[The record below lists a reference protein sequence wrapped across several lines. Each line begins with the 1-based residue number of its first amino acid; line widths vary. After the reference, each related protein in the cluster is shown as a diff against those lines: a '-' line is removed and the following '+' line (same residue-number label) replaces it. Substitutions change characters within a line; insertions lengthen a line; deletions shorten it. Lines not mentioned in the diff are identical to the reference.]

1 MTTKLEKFQI
11 AYGWSGDPM
20 RNFKVGKEGKLEF
33 SYEPFLWKQLPE
45 IGQSY
50 EQKGVGLAT
59 TFKGKM
65 GRPSHPHP
73 PLIEGD
79 VYKVYFNLN
88 AMASGLYGLMQT
100 DDMNEEFLEL
110 ISWFRGDENAAR
122 IAFNRRWSG
131 AIYSLKKGGK
141 VVGHRRSGH
150 LRNAVFEIYNAP
162 LSSIRAKKGKTPC
175 CYMTGEWQGSL
186 TIGNRENIANEYT
199 EHLADPYQNPIKD
212 GMLRLDQET
221 DWDQHPKDYPPID
234 RKLRNE
240 PWHPVSFNPFSNDT
254 FQYFDYKTNTFKD
267 LYTGKNVIF
276 LSDEEAPP
284 LSVPYL
290 ILVQCPNEQMGLV
303 KQSKTGI
310 TRKRSK

>member
-1 MTTKLEKFQI
+1 MYF
-11 AYGWSGDPM
+11 
-20 RNFKVGKEGKLEF
+20 FKVGKNGKLEWDHN
-33 SYEPFLWKQLPE
+33 PFVSGFNQLPE
-45 IGQSY
+45 IEQSY

-59 TFKGKM
+59 TFKG
-65 GRPSHPHP
+65 GRGRLSHPHP

-88 AMASGLYGLMQT
+88 AMASGLYGLMKT
-100 DDMNEEFLEL
+100 YDHLEEGMYRALLELEEFLG
-110 ISWFRGDENAAR
+110 GDTKAAR

-141 VVGHRRSGH
+141 VVGHRRTGH
-150 LRNAVFEIYNAP
+150 LRNVVFEIYNAP

-186 TIGNRENIANEYT
+186 TIGNREYITNEYT
-199 EHLADPYQNPIKD
+199 EHLYDAYQNPIKD
-212 GMLRLDQET
+212 GMFRLNQEP
-221 DWDQHPKDYPPID
+221 DWDKYPKEYPVID

-254 FQYFDYKTNTFKD
+254 FQYFDYATNTFKD

-276 LSDEEAPP
+276 LTNEEAPP
-284 LSVPYL
+284 MSVPYL
-290 ILVQCPNEQMGLV
+290 ILVQCPNEQMNLV

-310 TRKRSK
+310 TRKRSR

>member
-1 MTTKLEKFQI
+1 MYF
-11 AYGWSGDPM
+11 
-20 RNFKVGKEGKLEF
+20 FKVGKKGKLEWDHN
-33 SYEPFLWKQLPE
+33 PFVSGFNQLPE

-59 TFKGKM
+59 TFKGKVR
-65 GRPSHPHP
+65 GGIISHPHP

-88 AMASGLYGLMQT
+88 AMASGLYGLMET
-100 DDMNEEFLEL
+100 YDYLEEGMYRAFLELEEFLG
-110 ISWFRGDENAAR
+110 GDNKAAR
-122 IAFNRRWSG
+122 IVFNRRWSG

-150 LRNAVFEIYNAP
+150 LRNVVFEIYNTP
-162 LSSIRAKKGKTPC
+162 LTRIREENSKRPC
-175 CYMTGEWQGSL
+175 CYMTGEWKGSL
-186 TIGNRENIANEYT
+186 TLGNREYITNEYT
-199 EHLADPYQNPIKD
+199 EHLDDPYQNPIKD
-212 GMLRLDQET
+212 GMFRLNQET
-221 DWDQHPKDYPPID
+221 NWDEDQKDYPTID

-276 LSDEEAPP
+276 LTNEEAPP
-284 LSVPYL
+284 ISVPYL

-310 TRKRSK
+310 TRKRSE